1 MRGMR
6 GQGAL
11 TALRRVDGETGTARA
26 YLQGATEVTLAGVA
40 VVVDCDGA
48 LYWPDEGVLAI
59 ADLHLEKGSSFAA
72 RGVPLPP
79 YDTAATLARL
89 VLRVGRCVPR
99 TVIAQRQLSRP
110 RWACPHGAAAD
121 RAALVALQRGRDWI
135 WIAGN
140 HDPDPAIGIGGSFA
154 PMLAIGA
161 FIFRHQPSGGEGE
174 IAGHRHPVATV
185 RGRGR
190 NVTRRCFAS
199 DGTRLVMPAF
209 GASADG
215 LNVRDRAFADVFG
228 MLGFTVYMLGE
239 GRTYVLAAKACLA
252 D

>member
-140 HDPDPAIGIGGSFA
+140 HDPDPAIGKVAVSPRCLPLVRLSFA
-154 PMLAIGA
+154 TSLAG
-161 FIFRHQPSGGEGE
+161 
-174 IAGHRHPVATV
+174 
-185 RGRGR
+185 
-190 NVTRRCFAS
+190 
-199 DGTRLVMPAF
+199 
-209 GASADG
+209 
-215 LNVRDRAFADVFG
+215 
-228 MLGFTVYMLGE
+228 
-239 GRTYVLAAKACLA
+239 AKARSPVTGTQLRPCVGA
-252 D
+252 GAT